1 MVAAK
6 VLNGRKL
13 PCIYHTMLD
22 GDFLVSVILWFSDV
36 FSGMIKMG

>member
-1 MVAAK
+1 MVAAE

-13 PCIYHTMLD
+13 PCIYHTMSD
-22 GDFLVSVILWFSDV
+22 GNFLVSVILWLSDV